1 MMKVSKKQV
10 ASPQL
15 IRPELLGIC
24 SKDAEMLGRGSGGWR
39 EREGWQGCQLNRVG
53 GRWTNRESGT
63 CQEAGMSGNY
73 HPDKTTG
80 MAGARTGGNHS
91 SGKKQYSGRRFK
103 TK

>member
-10 ASPQL
+10 ASPRL
-15 IRPELLGIC
+15 IRPEPLGIC
-24 SKDAEMLGRGSGGWR
+24 SKDAEMLGRGSRGWR
-39 EREGWQGCQLNRVG
+39 ERQGWQACQLNRVG
-53 GRWTNRESGT
+53 GRWANGESGT
-63 CQEAGMSGNY
+63 CQEAAMSGNY

-91 SGKKQYSGRRFK
+91 SGKKQYSGERSK